1 MLQNEYLDAKIGVDT
16 AENEPSRNSS
26 HERLG
31 GSRRALLVDRFDT
44 ELFSDFSAESSN
56 FRGLVLFC
64 IDADF
69 CVQILILQHFSRSTR
84 FAILCT
90 APNSKSQQK
99 FDQLFQISAEI
110 SAKITI
116 FQQFSW
122 NFPPILMK
130 IYRHFAKY
138 FRKWSTSFKFHNF

>member
-1 MLQNEYLDAKIGVDT
+1 MKNFIFSNENFNQL
-16 AENEPSRNSS
+16 PSAGASAL
-26 HERLG
+26 RLRSARA
-31 GSRRALLVDRFDT
+31 SRACPLG
-44 ELFSDFSAESSN
+44 
-56 FRGLVLFC
+56 GLVLGC

-69 CVQILILQHFSRSTR
+69 CVQMLILQHFSRSTR

-110 SAKITI
+110 SAKIII

>member
-1 MLQNEYLDAKIGVDT
+1 MESISLISL
-16 AENEPSRNSS
+16 
-26 HERLG
+26 
-31 GSRRALLVDRFDT
+31 ALSLVERFDT

-69 CVQILILQHFSRSTR
+69 CVQILILQHLQDPKTIRDLQDLQS
-84 FAILCT
+84 FAPLQIQNLSK
-90 APNSKSQQK
+90 NSIN
-99 FDQLFQISAEI
+99 FFQISVEI

-122 NFPPILMK
+122 NFPPSLMK

>member
-1 MLQNEYLDAKIGVDT
+1 MGVLSIV
-16 AENEPSRNSS
+16 E
-26 HERLG
+26 
-31 GSRRALLVDRFDT
+31 RFDT

-56 FRGLVLFC
+56 FKGLVLLC

-90 APNSKSQQK
+90 APSSKSQQK

-110 SAKITI
+110 CAKII
-116 FQQFSW
+116 PFQQISWKFS
-122 NFPPILMK
+122 PILIK
-130 IYRHFAKY
+130 NYRHFAKY
-138 FRKWSTSFKFHNF
+138 FRKWSTSLKFYNF